1 VQSDDD
7 DSDERT
13 GELRDL
19 IDDLDGSDSD
29 STPPVS
35 ETVGIAASAAA
46 GINSVWEPY
55 ITLLL
60 RIDFEAVRKDIRLL
74 LTDSQ
79 EFWPADYGT
88 YGPFFIHW
96 AWHCSA
102 TYRVTDGRGGCEG
115 GRVRFEPERSFGE
128 NANKDRAIYLLQPI
142 KDKYGIC
149 SRSLHPI
156 STICRGL
163 SLVRCACVLC
173 SGPKRSA
180 FKRRPPP
187 SLPPRSYCLPST
199 CLCSPDT
206 STSRR
211 QGFICR
217 YVCMRVS

>member
-1 VQSDDD
+1 MSGIVTPAADKRGETLPLVVAPRKPKDSTLIVWTLGFLLILATGAMVTFFIITQDSDDD

-35 ETVGIAASAAA
+35 ETVGIASSAAA

-142 KDKYGIC
+142 KDKYG
-149 SRSLHPI
+149 
-156 STICRGL
+156 RGL
-163 SLVRCACVLC
+163 SWGDLIIL
-173 SGPKRSA
+173 
-180 FKRRPPP
+180 
-187 SLPPRSYCLPST
+187 
-199 CLCSPDT
+199 T
-206 STSRR
+206 SNTA
-211 QGFICR
+211 
-217 YVCMRVS
+217 Y